1 MWILNIITHISNIT
15 LYLKGSQ
22 CKRIRKGEIDEN
34 LGERAT
40 RRAAELKALVKGERV
55 ISVRPK

>member
-1 MWILNIITHISNIT
+1 M
-15 LYLKGSQ
+15 KGSQ

-40 RRAAELKALVKGERV
+40 RQAAELKALVKGERLV
-55 ISVRPK
+55 SERPK